1 MYISEQPA
9 GIGKDGIKTKRAAND
24 TQKRNKKIRKLLSLK
39 KVKKMETNEV
49 EKGVSSTL
57 KVSSITSVRR
67 AQIRIS
73 EFEEKNA
80 SKFNC
85 QNRWIGDN
93 FIQRRF
99 PIFFCVTSI
108 ENPLVSISE
117 LWWRSRHKHFHKRS
131 LLIDQLSTL
140 PQQYWHIM
148 NRDHFT
154 GRKLLWSWIT
164 MLYGQRTSR
173 TDFPSLIENQ
183 GQNQTIISSSKICE

>member
-85 QNRWIGDN
+85 QNR
-93 FIQRRF
+93 
-99 PIFFCVTSI
+99 
-108 ENPLVSISE
+108 
-117 LWWRSRHKHFHKRS
+117 
-131 LLIDQLSTL
+131 
-140 PQQYWHIM
+140 
-148 NRDHFT
+148 
-154 GRKLLWSWIT
+154 
-164 MLYGQRTSR
+164 
-173 TDFPSLIENQ
+173 
-183 GQNQTIISSSKICE
+183 

>member
-49 EKGVSSTL
+49 ENGVSSTL
-57 KVSSITSVRR
+57 KVSSITSVR

-93 FIQRRF
+93 FIQWRF
-99 PIFFCVTSI
+99 PTFCSVTSI

-117 LWWRSRHKHFHKRS
+117 LWWRSRHKLFHQKEFVDRPALNPSSTILARYKAWTLHWAEVIMRLNDNS
-131 LLIDQLSTL
+131 LLVIVKTV
-140 PQQYWHIM
+140 
-148 NRDHFT
+148 
-154 GRKLLWSWIT
+154 K
-164 MLYGQRTSR
+164 TSI
-173 TDFPSLIENQ
+173 LHNM
-183 GQNQTIISSSKICE
+183 QNFRELNNPEWRWR

>member
-57 KVSSITSVRR
+57 KVSSITSVR

-85 QNRWIGDN
+85 QNR
-93 FIQRRF
+93 
-99 PIFFCVTSI
+99 
-108 ENPLVSISE
+108 
-117 LWWRSRHKHFHKRS
+117 
-131 LLIDQLSTL
+131 
-140 PQQYWHIM
+140 
-148 NRDHFT
+148 
-154 GRKLLWSWIT
+154 
-164 MLYGQRTSR
+164 
-173 TDFPSLIENQ
+173 
-183 GQNQTIISSSKICE
+183 

>member
-49 EKGVSSTL
+49 ENGVSSTL
-57 KVSSITSVRR
+57 KVSSITSVR

-85 QNRWIGDN
+85 QNR
-93 FIQRRF
+93 
-99 PIFFCVTSI
+99 
-108 ENPLVSISE
+108 
-117 LWWRSRHKHFHKRS
+117 
-131 LLIDQLSTL
+131 
-140 PQQYWHIM
+140 
-148 NRDHFT
+148 
-154 GRKLLWSWIT
+154 
-164 MLYGQRTSR
+164 
-173 TDFPSLIENQ
+173 
-183 GQNQTIISSSKICE
+183 

>member
-39 KVKKMETNEV
+39 KVKKMDTNEV

-57 KVSSITSVRR
+57 KVSSITSVR

-85 QNRWIGDN
+85 QNR
-93 FIQRRF
+93 
-99 PIFFCVTSI
+99 
-108 ENPLVSISE
+108 
-117 LWWRSRHKHFHKRS
+117 
-131 LLIDQLSTL
+131 
-140 PQQYWHIM
+140 
-148 NRDHFT
+148 
-154 GRKLLWSWIT
+154 
-164 MLYGQRTSR
+164 
-173 TDFPSLIENQ
+173 
-183 GQNQTIISSSKICE
+183 

>member
-1 MYISEQPA
+1 
-9 GIGKDGIKTKRAAND
+9 
-24 TQKRNKKIRKLLSLK
+24 
-39 KVKKMETNEV
+39 METNEV

-93 FIQRRF
+93 FIQWRF
-99 PIFFCVTSI
+99 PTFCSVTSI

-117 LWWRSRHKHFHKRS
+117 LWWRSRHKLFHQKEFVDRPALNPSSTILAYYEPWSLHWAEVIMKLNDNVIRS
-131 LLIDQLSTL
+131 ADLKDWFSKSDWKPRAKPDYNIFIQ
-140 PQQYWHIM
+140 
-148 NRDHFT
+148 NF
-154 GRKLLWSWIT
+154 WIT
-164 MLYGQRTSR
+164 PELE
-173 TDFPSLIENQ
+173 L
-183 GQNQTIISSSKICE
+183 